1 MHTIMVCVRKHER
14 SADHTWM
21 GLHDCIVNLII
32 ETEPKYGARKKKLC
46 PISSHP
52 PINQSVM
59 QANGMKTVGRRS
71 LTVPRT
77 KSVKSFDILQ
87 PHPRVAIHVGL
98 HQKAKLFLIGKI
110 AHMIR
115 VSGG

>member
-1 MHTIMVCVRKHER
+1 MIGQER
-14 SADHTWM
+14 STSRLYRKSYHRNGTKIR
-21 GLHDCIVNLII
+21 C
-32 ETEPKYGARKKKLC
+32 KKKKLC

-52 PINQSVM
+52 PIDQSVM